1 MDTLGIYNSALAAA
15 VNHLAT
21 AITAVIGASYDPTD
35 ARGSID
41 RMTPEITELV
51 RAARAEAYEAAAT
64 AIRAFAAEQGVTA
77 PYVPAMPGYPEAAVR
92 ASLRE
97 SLMVSRDPSGRT
109 AALRLSQ
116 HARDAAR
123 QTVMRTVEDGREAAP
138 GVDRAYSALDE
149 TPRPVEDMP
158 RDPEDEKDA
167 PTGRRDHLSV
177 VRDPDD
183 EKEVQSDDGPR
194 GFPKLDRTSTEYL
207 QGRIEDP
214 MREMVEVHAKSWA
227 RVLTGAENCPFCVM
241 LASRGPVYR
250 SADDAGR
257 LDASEMLDDADAGGY
272 VNTYHPNC
280 VTGDTLVSGPET
292 NVAMMREFEGEVID
306 IRTAGGR
313 ELTITPNH
321 PVLTSSGWKPA
332 GLLDE
337 GDDLV
342 CSPRADG
349 DVVRGPHEDHAPA
362 RIEDLARA
370 LAVSVGLGRVPGSA
384 EQFHG
389 DGVADSEVHVVG
401 PHGLL
406 RDVLDPALV
415 EPGAELIFEMTPTQ
429 AAVFG
434 ELLDRSSAEL
444 LLGTGD
450 DSSSDS
456 GVSGFRLA
464 LSLLLRHLRRP
475 DSAGLTGASLRETGF
490 PNPSVDDV
498 PGDSGLSGECV
509 HAFSLAVPTQD
520 VGVGGELSLRLVP
533 VGVKFDPRVPYESR
547 DGVRVYAELG
557 ADLRARLAGDVELDR
572 VVGRSSRDY
581 SGHVYNLSTVEGWY
595 NANGITVSN
604 CDCLVVPVYSW
615 KSWPGRDSWL
625 EAKRIYDAA
634 AKEELALPEDE
645 RTQADNFMIGALD
658 KYLRRHRDDG
668 DPMERISEIP
678 AVPRLAVA

>member
-109 AALRLSQ
+109 AAMRLSQ

-123 QTVMRTVEDGREAAP
+123 QTIMRTVEDGREAAP

-194 GFPKLDRTSTEYL
+194 GLPKLDRTSTEYL

-227 RVLTGAENCPFCVM
+227 RVLTGAENCAFCVM

-272 VNTYHPNC
+272 VNTYH
-280 VTGDTLVSGPET
+280 SG
-292 NVAMMREFEGEVID
+292 
-306 IRTAGGR
+306 
-313 ELTITPNH
+313 
-321 PVLTSSGWKPA
+321 
-332 GLLDE
+332 
-337 GDDLV
+337 
-342 CSPRADG
+342 
-349 DVVRGPHEDHAPA
+349 
-362 RIEDLARA
+362 
-370 LAVSVGLGRVPGSA
+370 
-384 EQFHG
+384 
-389 DGVADSEVHVVG
+389 
-401 PHGLL
+401 
-406 RDVLDPALV
+406 
-415 EPGAELIFEMTPTQ
+415 
-429 AAVFG
+429 
-434 ELLDRSSAEL
+434 
-444 LLGTGD
+444 
-450 DSSSDS
+450 
-456 GVSGFRLA
+456 
-464 LSLLLRHLRRP
+464 
-475 DSAGLTGASLRETGF
+475 
-490 PNPSVDDV
+490 
-498 PGDSGLSGECV
+498 
-509 HAFSLAVPTQD
+509 
-520 VGVGGELSLRLVP
+520 
-533 VGVKFDPRVPYESR
+533 
-547 DGVRVYAELG
+547 
-557 ADLRARLAGDVELDR
+557 
-572 VVGRSSRDY
+572 
-581 SGHVYNLSTVEGWY
+581 
-595 NANGITVSN
+595 

-668 DPMERISEIP
+668 DPMERIPEIPAAP